1 MMPSFLAAKKSGQW
15 SQEKTGEVGCRI
27 QHSSNL
33 VRVIVLSVIL
43 LVAGIFYCL
52 YYGRIGYMPQDS
64 AAVFDGGWRILS
76 GQIPFLDFT
85 APNAIVPILLQ
96 AISFSLFG
104 VNWFAYCLHA
114 AIFNGLFCIIVFL
127 FLRMFGGMLAIS
139 FFYAL
144 ISGVVFYT
152 PFGIPF
158 QDQHAFFFTF
168 ILIFLAC
175 FVTRTQNHSVKNT
188 ILFFMPT
195 LTAISFFSK
204 QIPTIFGIILA
215 LCILLVLER
224 NRLLEVVRILSLG
237 TTLTLLVLW
246 IIFIVFGIDFN
257 LANIYLFRLPAE
269 LGYSRLSQ
277 AFTTKFLATLKHMLL
292 HWRLFFPFALVTL
305 FVLGALIFFHPR
317 FEIFKKGQDTRT
329 IDEAPRLSYFPLLL
343 SLSLIVLSVMFL
355 SLTNNQAENGAA
367 FIFISLGLLHI
378 FLIKSL
384 GRKGLFLVG
393 ILLCAGS
400 LLCAWNFHKHVN
412 MTRMVHDL
420 VYEKKL
426 AKDFRNN
433 MPGGLSFLVWAA
445 PECYKGTPEDFKNTI
460 DFFNSNA
467 GNFFLLGDSSILYA
481 LTGRPSVNPALW
493 FDPGQ
498 TMPFPTSSWLPDFQD
513 LLLKSMAKNH
523 TRYVVLE
530 STKQKG
536 GKSFTWS
543 NVSLSY
549 FPKLNELVQKTG
561 SVRAVFGVFTII
573 ELANMDKQ

>member
-1 MMPSFLAAKKSGQW
+1 
-15 SQEKTGEVGCRI
+15 
-27 QHSSNL
+27 
-33 VRVIVLSVIL
+33 
-43 LVAGIFYCL
+43 
-52 YYGRIGYMPQDS
+52 MPQDS

-114 AIFNGLFCIIVFL
+114 AIFNGLFCVLAFL
-127 FLRMFGGMLAIS
+127 FLRMIGGTLTIS

-175 FVTRTQNHSVKNT
+175 FVTRVQNPSIKNT
-188 ILFFMPT
+188 ILFFLPA

-204 QIPTIFGIILA
+204 QIPTIFGVILA

-224 NRLLEVVRILSLG
+224 SRLLAVVRILSLG
-237 TTLTLLVLW
+237 TALTLLELW

-257 LANIYLFRLPAE
+257 LVNIYLFRLPAE
-269 LGYSRLSQ
+269 LGFSRLSQ
-277 AFTTKFLATLKHMLL
+277 AFTMKFLATLKHMLL
-292 HWRLFFPFALVTL
+292 LWRLFFPFVLVTL
-305 FVLGALIFFHPR
+305 FILGALIFFHSR
-317 FEIFKKGQDTRT
+317 LDIFRKGKNGKALNE
-329 IDEAPRLSYFPLLL
+329 EASFSYFPLLL
-343 SLSLIVLSVMFL
+343 SLSLIVLSVVFL
-355 SLTNNQAENGAA
+355 SLTNNQTENGAA

-384 GRKGLFLVG
+384 GRKGLFFVG
-393 ILLCAGS
+393 ILLCGGS

-420 VYEKKL
+420 VYEKKF

-433 MPGGLSFLVWAA
+433 MPERLSFLVWAT
-445 PECYKGTPEDFKNTI
+445 PERYKGTPEDFKNTI
-460 DFFNSNA
+460 DFFNGNA

-498 TMPFPTSSWLPDFQD
+498 TLPFPTSSWFPDFQD
-513 LLLKSMAKNH
+513 LLLKSLIKNH
-523 TRYVVLE
+523 VRYVVLE
-530 STKQKG
+530 ATRQKNG
-536 GKSFTWS
+536 QGYTWS
-543 NVSLSY
+543 NISLAY

-573 ELANMDKQ
+573 ELPNMDKW

>member
-1 MMPSFLAAKKSGQW
+1 MPSFLAAKKSDQW
-15 SQEKTGEVGCRI
+15 SKEKTGEVGCRI
-27 QHSSNL
+27 QRSSNL

-114 AIFNGLFCIIVFL
+114 AIFNGLFCVLAFL
-127 FLRMFGGMLAIS
+127 FLRMFGGTLTIS

-144 ISGVVFYT
+144 ISGVVYYT

-175 FVTRTQNHSVKNT
+175 FVTRVQNPSIKNT
-188 ILFFMPT
+188 ILFFLPA

-204 QIPTIFGIILA
+204 QIPTIFGVILA

-224 NRLLEVVRILSLG
+224 SRLLAVIQFLFLG
-237 TTLTLLVLW
+237 TVLTILMLW
-246 IIFIVFGIDFN
+246 VVCIAFGIDFN
-257 LANIYLFRLPAE
+257 LVDIYLFRLPAE
-269 LGYSRLSQ
+269 LGYSRITKVFTVSFQ
-277 AFTTKFLATLKHMLL
+277 ALLRHMLL
-292 HWRLFFPFALVTL
+292 LWKLFSPFVLVTL
-305 FVLGALIFFHPR
+305 FILGVLIFFR
-317 FEIFKKGQDTRT
+317 SRLDIFRKGKDG
-329 IDEAPRLSYFPLLL
+329 EALNEGASFSYFPLLL
-343 SLSLIVLSVMFL
+343 SLSLIALSVVFL
-355 SLTNNQAENGAA
+355 SLTNNQDENGAA
-367 FIFISLGLLHI
+367 LIFVSLGLLHI
-378 FLIKSL
+378 FLNKSL
-384 GRKGLFLVG
+384 GRKGLLLVG
-393 ILLCAGS
+393 ILLCGGS
-400 LLCAWNFHKHVN
+400 LLCAWNFHKYVN

-433 MPGGLSFLVWAA
+433 MPEGLSFLVWAT
-445 PECYKGTPEDFKNTI
+445 PERYKGTPEDFKNTI
-460 DFFNSNA
+460 DFFSSNA

-481 LTGRPSVNPALW
+481 LTGRPSVNPVLW

-498 TMPFPTSSWLPDFQD
+498 TMPFPSSLWFPDFQD
-513 LLLKSMAKNH
+513 LLLKSLIKNH
-523 TRYVVLE
+523 VRYVVLE
-530 STKQKG
+530 ATRQKNG
-536 GKSFTWS
+536 QGYTWS
-543 NVSLSY
+543 NISLAY

-573 ELANMDKQ
+573 ELVNIDKQ